1 MKKLIIAL
9 AAVGMAV
16 AANAAAAPWKATI
29 TNIYT
34 GNSTD
39 KYSGYVYILD
49 ADAYSMQTVFDNFA
63 NKTWTST
70 DNLDSAMAGKILA
83 ANGAAANKTFE
94 YGTGGQNYD
103 FYAVVLDGEDLY
115 FSNLLADK
123 AASTSATATVL
134 SFGTQA
140 TGSQKAATAGFQGAS
155 AWSSFG
161 GSSVPEPT
169 SGLLVLLG
177 VAGLALRRRA

>member
-34 GNSTD
+34 GNTTD
-39 KYSGYVYILD
+39 KFAGYVYILD
-49 ADAYSMQTVFDNFA
+49 ADAYSMQTVYDNFA
-63 NKTWTST
+63 NKTWTSA
-70 DNLDSAMAGKILA
+70 DNLDSVKAGKIQA
-83 ANGAAANKTFE
+83 TAGAAANKTFD
-94 YGTGGQNYD
+94 YGDGGVQYD
-103 FYAVVLDGEDLY
+103 FYAVILDGENLY
-115 FSNLLADK
+115 FSNLLTDK
-123 AASTSATATVL
+123 TASSSSTAATLA
-134 SFGTQA
+134 FGTQL